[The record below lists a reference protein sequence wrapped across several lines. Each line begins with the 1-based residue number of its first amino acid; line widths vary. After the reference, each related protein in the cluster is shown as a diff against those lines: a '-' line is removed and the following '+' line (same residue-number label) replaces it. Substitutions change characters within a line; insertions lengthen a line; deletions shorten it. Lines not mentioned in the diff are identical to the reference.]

1 MNISNI
7 ITPEQLD
14 ALIKFGINVLI
25 IIIKIAV
32 VLGIGLLHVAYAT
45 YFERK
50 VIGHM
55 QVRLGPMRV
64 GPHGLLQPFADGLK
78 LFFKED
84 IIPDKAD
91 KPVFYLAPLIFMAS
105 AMINLSF
112 IPFSYNSYNF
122 VIANIPFSINF
133 VIANINIGLLFVFAM
148 AGIGVYGI
156 FISGWAS
163 NSKYAFIGGLRSAAQ
178 VISYEIA
185 LGLSLVGV
193 MIMAGSLN
201 LTDIVRA
208 QEESIFG
215 MFAIPQIVGF
225 VVFTIAAV
233 AEVNRTPFDM
243 PEAESE
249 LVAGYFTE
257 YSGFRFALF
266 FLGEYIA
273 MFIMASMATVCFLG
287 GWTLPWYITKFVPFI
302 TLVPGIVWFLMK
314 VYAFIFFYYWIRAT
328 VPRYRYDQ
336 LMAIG
341 WKILIPVALANIL
354 VTGLVKIIITTL
366 KGA

>member
-1 MNISNI
+1 MDGLARFGLN
-7 ITPEQLD
+7 L
-14 ALIKFGINVLI
+14 LIVV
-25 IIIKIAV
+25 IKIAV
-32 VLGIGLLHVAYAT
+32 VLAIGLLHVAYAT

-84 IIPDKAD
+84 IIPARADKAM
-91 KPVFYLAPLIFMAS
+91 FYLAPVIFMAS
-105 AMINLSF
+105 AMVNLSV
-112 IPFSYNSYNF
+112 IPYAEHF
-122 VIANIPFSINF
+122 VIADIN
-133 VIANINIGLLFVFAM
+133 VGLLFIFAI

-156 FISGWAS
+156 FLAGWAS
-163 NSKYAFIGGLRSAAQ
+163 NSKYAFIGGLRSSAQ
-178 VISYEIA
+178 VLSYEIA
-185 LGLSLVGV
+185 MGFSLVGV

-201 LTDIVRA
+201 LSDIVRA
-208 QEESIFG
+208 QQESIFG
-215 MFAIPQIVGF
+215 VYAIPQFVAF
-225 VVFTIAAV
+225 VVFVIAAV
-233 AEVNRTPFDM
+233 AETNRTPFDL

-273 MFIMASMATVCFLG
+273 MFVMASIAAVCFLG
-287 GWTLPWYITKFVPFI
+287 GWTLPWYVTKVLPFLN
-302 TLVPGIVWFLMK
+302 LVPGVVWYLVK

-336 LMAIG
+336 LMKIG
-341 WKILIPVALANIL
+341 WKVLIPIALANIV
-354 VTGLVKIIITTL
+354 VTGLVKIIV
-366 KGA
+366 

>member
-1 MNISNI
+1 MFENVIR
-7 ITPEQLD
+7 PETLD
-14 ALIKFGINVLI
+14 TLTKFGINVGI
-25 IIIKIAV
+25 AIVKIAV

-64 GPHGLLQPFADGLK
+64 GPHGLLQPIADGIK

-84 IIPDKAD
+84 VLPANAD
-91 KPVFYLAPLIFMAS
+91 KPVFYIAPVIFMAA
-105 AMINLSF
+105 AMVNLSV
-112 IPFSYNSYNF
+112 IPFASNF
-122 VIANIPFSINF
+122 VIADIN
-133 VIANINIGLLFVFAM
+133 VGLLFIFAI
-148 AGIGVYGI
+148 AGLGVYGI

-163 NSKYAFIGGLRSAAQ
+163 NSKYAFIGGLRSSAQ
-178 VISYEIA
+178 VLSYEIA
-185 LGLSLVGV
+185 MGLSLVGV

-201 LTDIVRA
+201 LTDIVKA
-208 QEESIFG
+208 QGDSIYG
-215 MFAIPQIVGF
+215 MYAIPQIVAF

-233 AEVNRTPFDM
+233 AETNRTPFDL

-249 LVAGYFTE
+249 LVAGYFVE

-273 MFIMASMATVCFLG
+273 MFIMASLATVCFLG
-287 GWTLPWYITKFVPFI
+287 GWTIPWYITTVLPF
-302 TLVPGIVWFLMK
+302 LKYVPGIVWFLLK
-314 VYAFIFFYYWIRAT
+314 VYTFIFFYYWIRAT

-341 WKILIPVALANIL
+341 WKILIPVSLANIL
-354 VTGLVKIIITTL
+354 VTGLVKIL
-366 KGA
+366 L

>member
-1 MNISNI
+1 MELTNLIS
-7 ITPEQLD
+7 PETLE
-14 ALIKFGINVLI
+14 ALAKFGINIAI

-32 VLGIGLLHVAYAT
+32 VLGVGLLHVAYAT

-84 IIPDKAD
+84 IIPANAD
-91 KPVFYLAPLIFMAS
+91 KPVFYLAPVIFMAA
-105 AMINLSF
+105 AMINLSV
-112 IPFSYNSYNF
+112 IPFAS
-122 VIANIPFSINF
+122 NF
-133 VIANINIGLLFVFAM
+133 VIANINLGLLFIFAI
-148 AGIGVYGI
+148 AGLGVYGI

-163 NSKYAFIGGLRSAAQ
+163 NSKYAFLGGLRSSAQ
-178 VISYEIA
+178 VLSYEIA
-185 LGLSLVGV
+185 MGLSLVGV

-201 LTDIVRA
+201 LTDIVKA
-208 QEESIFG
+208 QQESLFG
-215 MFAIPQIVGF
+215 IYAIPQIVAF
-225 VVFTIAAV
+225 VVFTLAAV
-233 AEVNRTPFDM
+233 AETNRTPFDL

-249 LVAGYFTE
+249 LVAGYFVE

-273 MFIMASMATVCFLG
+273 MFIMASLATVCFLG
-287 GWTLPWYITKFVPFI
+287 GWTVPWYITKALPFL
-302 TLVPGIVWFLMK
+302 TYVPGIVWFLIK
-314 VYAFIFFYYWIRAT
+314 VYAFIFFFYWIRAT
-328 VPRYRYDQ
+328 LPRYRYDQ

-341 WKILIPVALANIL
+341 WKIFIPIALVNL
-354 VTGLVKIIITTL
+354 TVTGLVKIL
-366 KGA
+366 VMR

>member
-1 MNISNI
+1 MNSLTNV
-7 ITPEQLD
+7 ITPTTLD
-14 ALIKFGINVLI
+14 ALTKLGINVGI

-64 GPHGLLQPFADGLK
+64 GPHGLLQPIADGIK

-84 IIPDKAD
+84 IIPANAD
-91 KPVFYLAPLIFMAS
+91 KPVFYLAPVIFMAS
-105 AMINLSF
+105 AMVNLAV
-112 IPFSYNSYNF
+112 IPFAS
-122 VIANIPFSINF
+122 NF
-133 VIANINIGLLFVFAM
+133 VIANINIGLLFIFAI
-148 AGIGVYGI
+148 AGLGVYGV

-163 NSKYAFIGGLRSAAQ
+163 NSKYAFIGGLRSSAQ
-178 VISYEIA
+178 VLSYEIA
-185 LGLSLVGV
+185 MGLSLVGV

-201 LTDIVRA
+201 LTDIVKA
-208 QEESIFG
+208 QERSIYG
-215 MFAIPQIVGF
+215 IYAIPQIVAF
-225 VVFTIAAV
+225 VIFIIAAV
-233 AEVNRTPFDM
+233 AETNRTPFDL

-249 LVAGYFTE
+249 LVAGYFVE

-273 MFIMASMATVCFLG
+273 MFIMASLATVCFLG
-287 GWTLPWYITKFVPFI
+287 GWTIPWYFIKVLPFLK
-302 TLVPGIVWFLMK
+302 LVPGIVWFLLK

-341 WKILIPVALANIL
+341 WKILIPVALLNL
-354 VTGLVKIIITTL
+354 VVTGLLKIL
-366 KGA
+366 L

>member
-1 MNISNI
+1 MFENAIR
-7 ITPEQLD
+7 PEILA
-14 ALIKFGINVLI
+14 ALIKIGINVGI
-25 IIIKIAV
+25 AIIKIAV

-64 GPHGLLQPFADGLK
+64 GPHGLLQPIADGLK

-84 IIPDKAD
+84 IIPANAD
-91 KPVFYLAPLIFMAS
+91 KPVFYLGPVIFMAAS
-105 AMINLSF
+105 MVNLSV
-112 IPFSYNSYNF
+112 IPFAS
-122 VIANIPFSINF
+122 NF
-133 VIANINIGLLFVFAM
+133 VIANINIGLLFIFAI
-148 AGIGVYGI
+148 AGMGVYGI

-163 NSKYAFIGGLRSAAQ
+163 NSKYAFIGGLRSSAQ
-178 VISYEIA
+178 VLSYEIA
-185 LGLSLVGV
+185 MGLSLVGV

-201 LTDIVRA
+201 LTDIVKA
-208 QEESIFG
+208 QSDSIYG
-215 MFAIPQIVGF
+215 MYAIPQIVAF

-233 AEVNRTPFDM
+233 AETNRTPFDM

-257 YSGFRFALF
+257 YTGFRFALF

-273 MFIMASMATVCFLG
+273 MIIMASLATVCFLG
-287 GWTLPWYITKFVPFI
+287 GWTIPWYITNVLPFLKF
-302 TLVPGIVWFLMK
+302 VPGIVWFLIK

-328 VPRYRYDQ
+328 LPRYRYDQ

-341 WKILIPVALANIL
+341 WKILIPVALANIV
-354 VTGLVKIIITTL
+354 VTGLVKIL
-366 KGA
+366 L

>member
-7 ITPEQLD
+7 ITPEQID
-14 ALIKFGINVLI
+14 AFIKFGINVLI

-84 IIPDKAD
+84 IIPAKAD
-91 KPVFYLAPLIFMAS
+91 KAVFFVAPIIFMAA
-105 AMINLSF
+105 AMVNLSV
-112 IPFSYNSYNF
+112 IPFSYS
-122 VIANIPFSINF
+122 F

-156 FISGWAS
+156 FVAGWAS

-208 QEESIFG
+208 QENSVFG

-233 AEVNRTPFDM
+233 AETNRTPFDM

-273 MFIMASMATVCFLG
+273 MLIMASLATVCFLG

-341 WKILIPVALANIL
+341 WKILIPVALANI
-354 VTGLVKIIITTL
+354 VITALVKIIITTL

>member
-1 MNISNI
+1 MDTVTNI
-7 ITPEQLD
+7 ITPATVD
-14 ALIKFGINVLI
+14 ALTKFGINLAI

-84 IIPDKAD
+84 IIPADAD
-91 KPVFYLAPLIFMAS
+91 KPVFFLAPIIFMAAS
-105 AMINLSF
+105 MINLAV
-112 IPFSYNSYNF
+112 IPFSQNF
-122 VIANIPFSINF
+122 VIADVN
-133 VIANINIGLLFVFAM
+133 VGLLFIFAI
-148 AGIGVYGI
+148 AGLGVYGI

-163 NSKYAFIGGLRSAAQ
+163 NSKYAFIGGLRSSAQ
-178 VISYEIA
+178 VLSYEIPM
-185 LGLSLVGV
+185 GLSLVGV

-201 LTDIVRA
+201 LNDIVNA
-208 QEESIFG
+208 QKDSIYG
-215 MFAIPQIVGF
+215 MYVIPQF
-225 VVFTIAAV
+225 VAFIVFTIAAI
-233 AEVNRTPFDM
+233 AETNRTPFDL

-249 LVAGYFTE
+249 LVAGYFVE
-257 YSGFRFALF
+257 YTGFRFALF

-273 MFIMASMATVCFLG
+273 MFIMASLAAVCFLG
-287 GWTLPWYITKFVPFI
+287 GWSIPWYITKALPF
-302 TLVPGIVWFLMK
+302 LNYVPGIVWFLLK

-341 WKILIPVALANIL
+341 WKVLIPISLANIV
-354 VTGLVKIIITTL
+354 VTGLIKIL
-366 KGA
+366 V